1 MGESQSDPIPLS
13 ALQHWAYC
21 PRQCGLIHLEQFF
34 ADNLHTARGQAVYR
48 LVDQPGYEIR
58 SGVRVERALPLWS
71 ERWGLIGKA
80 DLVEFHPDG
89 TVFPVEFKHGRK
101 RQKTHDDIQLAAQA
115 MCLEDM
121 LGRPVPL
128 GAIYHASSHRRR
140 EVITPAL
147 RELVVQT
154 ADAIRAMLSAGTLP
168 PPMDYFVVEANGCS
182 RFAAARWT
190 ATADKPIAD
199 ILSSPLEKLVV
210 QFRCKSGSAHTVAGF
225 QTLKPQNAAFTKI
238 QAPSV
243 FTP

>member
-1 MGESQSDPIPLS
+1 MNPADDPVPLS

-21 PRQCGLIHLEQFF
+21 PRQCALIHLEQAFD
-34 ADNLHTARGQAVYR
+34 DNIHTARGNAVHK
-48 LVDQPGYEIR
+48 LVDTPGYEIR
-58 SGVRVERALPLWS
+58 AGVKVERSLPLWS
-71 ERWGLIGKA
+71 DRLGLIGTA

-89 TVFPVEFKHGRK
+89 AVFPVEFKHGRK

-140 EVITPAL
+140 EVAITPAL

-168 PPMDYFVVEANGCS
+168 APVFDARCRECSLKDICQPEAL
-182 RFAAARWT
+182 T
-190 ATADKPIAD
+190 ATATQRT
-199 ILSSPLEKLVV
+199 L
-210 QFRCKSGSAHTVAGF
+210 RAHLF
-225 QTLKPQNAAFTKI
+225 DPED
-238 QAPSV
+238 
-243 FTP
+243 